1 MVVAVSFPVIHFT
14 SRLMLF
20 DLCCEARAW
29 LGAGPGSGEPSPP
42 MSPAVRTA
50 LTLGF
55 WGCCTAFAV
64 AGYELG
70 FIFAVNQTPFTPH
83 CLHPIS
89 SFAEPTTLPCRLI
102 SPWPI
107 RRLQVS
113 SALLPPT
120 GVRLDVLRLDN
131 ALRPGAAA
139 AE

>member
-20 DLCCEARAW
+20 DLCCEAQAW
-29 LGAGPGSGEPSPP
+29 LGAGPGSGEPSPS

-70 FIFAVNQTPFTPH
+70 FIFAVNQTPFRTAPLLASLSKEN
-83 CLHPIS
+83 CVQSCS
-89 SFAEPTTLPCRLI
+89 S
-102 SPWPI
+102 
-107 RRLQVS
+107 QQ
-113 SALLPPT
+113 LLD
-120 GVRLDVLRLDN
+120 LDLRL
-131 ALRPGAAA
+131 PWAAA
-139 AE
+139 SHPG